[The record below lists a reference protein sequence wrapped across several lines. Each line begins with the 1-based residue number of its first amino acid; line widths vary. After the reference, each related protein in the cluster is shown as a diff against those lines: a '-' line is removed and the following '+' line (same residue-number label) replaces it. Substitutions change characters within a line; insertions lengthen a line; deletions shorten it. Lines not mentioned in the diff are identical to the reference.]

1 MSPAPYPPLHAGD
14 DVDASFFDQLGDE
27 LDFPV
32 PEDVPHKLQDAGDVN
47 LSGAPGNQELSSSA
61 SGSWSSKQK
70 LLAEGLEKQN
80 TQQDCNAELDFELDD
95 AFSELSIAKLDALS
109 DIKPH
114 SGDLHNMGNGDIHG
128 EDPDV
133 KSVSDLAL
141 SGEDSLMPLA
151 NGGYES
157 ESGRGDVFQGS
168 GALETSISTPL
179 NIPGQDVVLPDSN
192 VSRELATNHLSTTA
206 SIISDTTASSVK
218 ETSTESVADEEV
230 KSPQAS
236 KPQKQTT
243 DVTEVQW
250 SDFGASA
257 GFGSFSDLLSSFPAD
272 PSQQQEDGW
281 NSGADFF
288 QLTADASHDSG
299 SAVLEQQSANAGVFD
314 VQQAVPETQSFTPH
328 VSSELQTLGQESQT
342 SVQTGSEEQ
351 TAYWQSQGQEQ
362 LSQSDQV
369 EWQNPYPGWW
379 YNNITG
385 EWRQVASSDGG
396 AGAGSSWD
404 TSGQYQTE
412 VEADMNQSY
421 WQNQESSEVRSQANE
436 QVVVGNGDISA
447 NQSVV
452 GAYQNEWTE
461 QNPNTSG
468 QSILTHNPLFEASVV
483 EQSNSTWPSS
493 GESGVGQQQISW
505 EDQYPGW
512 YYDHQAQEWKEKN
525 PSAPSEVSGT
535 SHCPEARQETLP
547 LPAITEENGSYADST
562 YQGYGSAQWSAGQ
575 DQQHISASQYNQER
589 TSSFDIP
596 STSSKLDSLSTS
608 SSVSTFPA
616 PISANATAAEVTPR
630 QWTGSQ
636 SDVQFGHASPYYQVE
651 QSFGSKQQYEV
662 EQPQL
667 NLGIQQFNSVHQ
679 APYNMQHI
687 DPQIAPPLV
696 PESLYTPYSNPQATT
711 FTPQT
716 SFTPQIATQQ
726 TPEVQYNQYS
736 AAQVPSYAASTWPAV
751 SPYQM
756 QQPVGN
762 SYQTQHYSQYALHT
776 PPKSTVEALRTSV
789 GRPPHVLTTF
799 GFGGKLVV
807 MKLKDPVSLHASDGK
822 QSFSSGQAWVPG
834 PLCVHSLSQI
844 VAQSADHGRQEP
856 GNLYFSSLSRQT
868 FSGPLASGSVSNKEL
883 SKWLDERGANCRT
896 EEPCC
901 RNPASLSMLWGLL
914 KVASQHYGKLR
925 SAVGTT
931 GITSQEEDGPEV
943 ALANLLTSG
952 VNQGSWTMG
961 SFASTVCL
969 QPIPSEH
976 QLQTTA
982 SEVKK
987 LLVMG
992 KRKEALKRALQGH
1005 LWGPALLLARQL
1017 GEKFYTDAVTQMAQ
1031 CQFLP
1036 GSPMRTLS
1044 LLIAGQPAEVFSD
1057 KNMPITLG
1065 SNPMQGLPMSAG
1077 SSQDGL
1083 GSMLEEWQ
1091 ENLSIMAANRTNG
1104 DDRVISHLG
1113 DCLWKAKGEVAA
1125 AHICYLVADANFE
1138 AFTSTAR
1145 LCLIGADHWT
1155 NPRTFAT
1162 PEAIQRT
1169 EIYEYSKVLGNPQF
1183 ILVPFQPYKLIYA
1196 SMLAEAGKT
1205 SEALRYCQAVLKTL
1219 KTASRAPEV
1228 ETCRQAAMALE
1239 ERLRYHAQGGH
1250 AVNLAPGKLVR
1261 TFFSALDRGIHG
1273 IIGGP
1278 PQSADQPQH
1287 MSKADSVPSGRD
1299 QYTTNLTGVNPG
1311 RTPAPIVPSASAG
1324 KLKELSSMPPRSV
1337 SEPDFSSS
1345 MKEKSVQTKAN
1356 SGAGAAGGYLGR
1368 LSSSLFQKAGGMV
1381 GFRKKEAKLGEKNK
1395 FYYDEKLKR
1404 WVEEGAQPTA
1414 EEVALPPPPT
1424 SAKFVNKVE
1433 EHTPDVQ
1440 SGVGVGPG
1448 PRTLSGTPPVP
1459 PSNQFSARAKQGVRS
1474 RYVDTFNKGGNAAL
1488 SKPVTSSLFPTA
1500 KAAGAP
1506 MQPMSFFVPGPTL
1519 DNSNGASA
1527 KSENGISGENTE
1539 ENHAGTYG
1547 DSASSMEDRIDTSQ
1561 NAAAQNM
1568 SRQGGTMT
1576 SSMHRVSSVENTSV
1590 FGDTDPIEG
1599 NDRTGRGT
1607 SNGGNSVPNGYH
1619 SRANSWGG
1627 YPSNFQNSQ
1636 FVAEPPPNLS
1646 HDNSTA
1652 VTSFSMYN
1660 GFSSQS
1666 STTSTPSVSSYFPSA
1681 PTKVDGYYPNSGD
1694 GSVDASLPPPP
1705 SIEPFTTSVGSGG
1718 SDGRAVS
1725 QAPVSLVGDD
1735 LQEVEF

>member
-32 PEDVPHKLQDAGDVN
+32 SEGVAHKHEDTGDVSS
-47 LSGAPGNQELSSSA
+47 LGAPDNLELSSSA
-61 SGSWSSKQK
+61 SGSWTSLQK
-70 LLAEGLEKQN
+70 LQVEGLA
-80 TQQDCNAELDFELDD
+80 QQSSHQDSNAQLDFELDD

-128 EDPDV
+128 EDRDLNM
-133 KSVSDLAL
+133 VSDVVLT
-141 SGEDSLMPLA
+141 GEDSLRPLA

-157 ESGRGDVFQGS
+157 ESDRGDVFQGS

-192 VSRELATNHLSTTA
+192 VSRELGTIHPSTTA
-206 SIISDTTASSVK
+206 STISDATASSVK
-218 ETSTESVADEEV
+218 ETSTASVADEDV

-236 KPQKQTT
+236 KPPKLTT

-272 PSQQQEDGW
+272 PSQHQEDGW

-288 QLTADASHDSG
+288 QLTADASHDFG

-314 VQQAVPETQSFTPH
+314 VQQTVPETQSFTSH
-328 VSSELQTLGQESQT
+328 VSSDLQTLGQESQT
-342 SVQTGSEEQ
+342 SVNTGSEEQ
-351 TAYWQSQGQEQ
+351 TAYWQPQGQEQ

-379 YNNITG
+379 YNNFTG
-385 EWRQVASSDGG
+385 VWRQVASSDNG

-412 VEADMNQSY
+412 AQTDMNQSY
-421 WQNQESSEVRSQANE
+421 WQNQESNEVRSQENE
-436 QVVVGNGDISA
+436 QVVAGNGDISA

-452 GAYQNEWTE
+452 GAYENEWTE

-468 QSILTHNPLFEASVV
+468 QSIGSHNPLFEASVV
-483 EQSNSTWPSS
+483 EQTNSTWSAS
-493 GESGVGQQQISW
+493 GESGVGEQQVSW
-505 EDQYPGW
+505 ESQYPGW
-512 YYDHQAQEWKEKN
+512 YYDHQAQEWKEEN

-535 SHCPEARQETLP
+535 SQFPEAQQETLH
-547 LPAITEENGSYADST
+547 LPAITEENGSYSDSA
-562 YQGYGSAQWSAGQ
+562 YQGYSSSQWYGGQ
-575 DQQHISASQYNQER
+575 DQQHISAGQYNQER
-589 TSSFDIP
+589 PSSFDIP
-596 STSSKLDSLSTS
+596 STYATLDSLSP
-608 SSVSTFPA
+608 SVSTFPA
-616 PISANATAAEVTPR
+616 TITANPTAAEVTPR

-636 SDVQFGHASPYYQVE
+636 LDVQFGHAPSYNQVE
-651 QSFGSKQQYEV
+651 QSFGSKQHYEV

-667 NLGIQQFNSVHQ
+667 NLGIEQFNSVHQ
-679 APYNMQHI
+679 APYNLQHI
-687 DPQIAPPLV
+687 DPQIAPPVV
-696 PESLYTPYSNPQATT
+696 PESLYAPYTYPTATT

-716 SFTPQIATQQ
+716 SFSPQIATQQ
-726 TPEVQYNQYS
+726 TPEVPYNQF
-736 AAQVPSYAASTWPAV
+736 APAQVPSHGAPTWPGV

-756 QQPVGN
+756 QQPAGN
-762 SYQTQHYSQYALHT
+762 SYQTQHYSQYAQLT

-789 GRPPHVLTTF
+789 GRPPHVLTAF

-807 MKLKDPVSLHASDGK
+807 MKLKDSVSLHASDGK

-834 PLCVHSLSQI
+834 PICVHNLSQI
-844 VAQSADHGRQEP
+844 VAQSADPGRHEP

-868 FSGPLASGSVSNKEL
+868 FSGPLAGGSVSNKEL
-883 SKWLDERGANCRT
+883 TKWLDERGANCRT
-896 EEPCC
+896 EEPSCK
-901 RNPASLSMLWGLL
+901 NPASVSMLWGLL
-914 KVASQHYGKLR
+914 KLACQHYGKLR
-925 SAVGTT
+925 SAVGTA

-961 SFASTVCL
+961 SFSSTVCL

-976 QLQTTA
+976 QLQMTA

-992 KRKEALKRALQGH
+992 KRKEALKHALQGH

-1017 GEKFYTDAVTQMAQ
+1017 GEKFYTDAVAQMAQ
-1031 CQFLP
+1031 FQFLP

-1044 LLIAGQPAEVFSD
+1044 LLIAGQPAEVFSE

-1065 SNPMQGLPMSAG
+1065 PNPMQGLPMSAG

-1145 LCLIGADHWT
+1145 LCLIGADHWK

-1261 TFFSALDRGIHG
+1261 TLFSALDRGIHG

-1278 PQSADQPQH
+1278 PQSSDQPQH
-1287 MSKADSVPSGRD
+1287 IPKVDSVPSGRD
-1299 QYTTNLTGVNPG
+1299 QYTTNLSGVSPG

-1324 KLKELSSMPPRSV
+1324 KLQEISSMPPRSV

-1356 SGAGAAGGYLGR
+1356 AGAGAAGGYLRG
-1368 LSSSLFQKAGGMV
+1368 LGSSLFQRV

-1395 FYYDEKLKR
+1395 FYYDQKLKR
-1404 WVEEGAQPTA
+1404 WVEEGAQPTP

-1424 SAKFVNKVE
+1424 SANFVSKVD
-1433 EHTPDVQ
+1433 EHIPDVQ
-1440 SGVGVGPG
+1440 SGVGVIPG

-1474 RYVDTFNKGGNAAL
+1474 RYVDTFNKGGNATV

-1519 DNSNGASA
+1519 DNLNGASA
-1527 KSENGISGENTE
+1527 KSEKGTSGENTE
-1539 ENHAGTYG
+1539 ENHAGNYG

-1561 NAAAQNM
+1561 SAAAPNM
-1568 SRQGGTMT
+1568 VRQSGTIT
-1576 SSMHRVSSVENTSV
+1576 SSMHRVSSFESTSV
-1590 FGDTDPIEG
+1590 FGGTDPIEG

-1607 SNGGNSVPNGYH
+1607 SNGGSSVPNGYH

-1636 FVAEPPPNLS
+1636 FVAEPPPNLA

-1652 VTSFSMYN
+1652 VTSISMYN

-1666 STTSTPSVSSYFPSA
+1666 STTSTPVSSYFPSA
-1681 PTKVDGYYPNSGD
+1681 PTKVDGYYPHSGD

-1705 SIEPFTTSVGSGG
+1705 SIEPFTTSIGSGG

-1725 QAPVSLVGDD
+1725 QAPVSFTGDD
-1735 LQEVEF
+1735 LQEVDF